1 MGRKDDI
8 LRKTEL
14 NHSEMGEGATWPNHI
29 PAWRSRFWTHKIW
42 IQKLLGPSVLHRS
55 PDLMLKTECGL
66 NHHHHHTLH
75 HSPLTTIFLTSLKHT
90 EGSHQNKIKI
100 SKQLKKVLDI
110 SWSQHSDQTS
120 TVHYWDTTTHSMS
133 RERGLLDSVTT
144 TFYNKLYFMFLTS
157 ANEVSTSHW
166 ASTWT

>member
-1 MGRKDDI
+1 
-8 LRKTEL
+8 
-14 NHSEMGEGATWPNHI
+14 
-29 PAWRSRFWTHKIW
+29 
-42 IQKLLGPSVLHRS
+42 
-55 PDLMLKTECGL
+55 MLKTECGL

-144 TFYNKLYFMFLTS
+144 TFYNKLYFMFLSS
-157 ANEVSTSHW
+157 ANVVSTGPTCQFLWFRLSVCLSLCVSGLFFKACNW
-166 ASTWT
+166 LIYWLLTVDMATYLSD